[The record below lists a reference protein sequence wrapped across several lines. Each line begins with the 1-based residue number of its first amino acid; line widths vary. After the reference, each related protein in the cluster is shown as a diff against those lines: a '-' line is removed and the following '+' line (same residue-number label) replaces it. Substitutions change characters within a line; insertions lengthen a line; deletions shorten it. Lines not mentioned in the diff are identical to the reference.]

1 MFLLLTYSNQNKR
14 IQIEI
19 FLFNELYELTMAT
32 GTNRSKNQQQTYFDS
47 ELSTYFE
54 NDTFH

>member
-32 GTNRSKNQQQTYFDS
+32 GTNRSENRQQTYFDS